1 MGGGKGEWGGEMGKG
16 TGGKAGCGKWK
27 VGENYTYK
35 LIFLHILYQ
44 NERQAR
50 LAFYDMEQTMKLI
63 FLYVDFYH
71 FSFAHSAANVPY
83 FWCFSMNR
91 NDNFKA
97 IEVIVIVC
105 TV

>member
-1 MGGGKGEWGGEMGKG
+1 MGKG
-16 TGGKAGCGKWK
+16 TGGKAGCGKRK

-63 FLYVDFYH
+63 FL
-71 FSFAHSAANVPY
+71 
-83 FWCFSMNR
+83 
-91 NDNFKA
+91 
-97 IEVIVIVC
+97 
-105 TV
+105 

>member
-1 MGGGKGEWGGEMGKG
+1 MGKG
-16 TGGKAGCGKWK
+16 TGGKAGCGKRK

-50 LAFYDMEQTMKLI
+50 LAFYDMEQI
-63 FLYVDFYH
+63 
-71 FSFAHSAANVPY
+71 SFAHSAANVPY
-83 FWCFSMNR
+83 FLCFSMNR

-97 IEVIVIVC
+97 IEVIVIVW